1 MYDSLL
7 TGILIFLCFLSSESE
22 LSFLSFSGEKAHSM
36 PFGVNITIPI
46 EGYEPVQFFLTKMC
60 GKFIS
65 FHLAKLLYLIL

>member
-1 MYDSLL
+1 
-7 TGILIFLCFLSSESE
+7 
-22 LSFLSFSGEKAHSM
+22 M
-36 PFGVNITIPI
+36 PFEVNITIPI